1 MMGPGYNSNNG
12 SGIQGLQCPI
22 GLVEQNWLEMS
33 LNGEFPEHIPH
44 CSKAGLA
51 SSPTIMPSSHT
62 TQSLGTTILPV
73 TFNISSFLIDIYAK
87 CKRDDGF
94 STRSGI
100 GYPTGRKD
108 RKKVT

>member
-1 MMGPGYNSNNG
+1 MGPGYNSNNG
-12 SGIQGLQCPI
+12 SGVQGLQCPI

-62 TQSLGTTILPV
+62 TQSHYTVSRDNDITSY
-73 TFNISSFLIDIYAK
+73 FQYKQFLNRHL
-87 CKRDDGF
+87 C
-94 STRSGI
+94 
-100 GYPTGRKD
+100 
-108 RKKVT
+108 